1 MVAQL
6 AICCTMLKRFPHT
19 QIVPVEGYCHV
30 KFNSN
35 QTLRRKSNGPMA
47 QWTPLHAQRGQT
59 TEPRGRGGAEVTSI
73 STLLIFFFHSFPMH
87 WNHKILF
94 LKGPGQPD
102 LCLFLRKVAHYILF
116 GHVEAKEISD
126 TKKDERK
133 YFLGTQRKFK
143 QYDFT

>member
-1 MVAQL
+1 
-6 AICCTMLKRFPHT
+6 
-19 QIVPVEGYCHV
+19 
-30 KFNSN
+30 
-35 QTLRRKSNGPMA
+35 
-47 QWTPLHAQRGQT
+47 
-59 TEPRGRGGAEVTSI
+59 
-73 STLLIFFFHSFPMH
+73 MH

-143 QYDFT
+143 QYDFTCPCNINNGNVIKNSRRKSGAEAEDPAIIVLCFKAMAFFTHENLIFISVLL